1 MIPNFLKQ
9 RSEVESFPYIFF
21 GKILNFL
28 ILKLTQN
35 VIAIESIRN
44 LDAGFLKNLIIVK
57 MWARVEVF

>member
-1 MIPNFLKQ
+1 M
-9 RSEVESFPYIFF
+9 ESFPYIFF
-21 GKILNFL
+21 GEILNFL